1 VKAVALTKYLPI
13 SDPESL
19 IDVEIERPTAT
30 GHDLLIA
37 VKAIAVNP
45 VDTKQRAPKPQVE
58 AKPRV
63 LGWDAAGEVIAVGQ
77 QVSLFKPGDAV
88 YYAGDVTRAGC
99 NSEFQLVDERIVGR
113 KPKSLSFEQ
122 AAALPLTSITA
133 WEAMF
138 DRMHIA
144 RSPYGQPPRSILL
157 FGGAGGV
164 GSIAIQIA
172 NKIAGL
178 TVIATASR
186 PESAQWCRA
195 LGAHHVV
202 DHFGDIAAQLKSI
215 GLPQVDYVFILN
227 DTDRHFPTALEVVA
241 AQGMIC
247 SIVGAKGP
255 LDVASLMP
263 RSVGFVWE
271 LMFTRPRFQTHD
283 MIAQHHLLNE
293 CARLV
298 DEGVIRTTLHEVL
311 KPINAANL
319 RKAHAMLEAGRTIGK
334 IVLSGF

>member
-1 VKAVALTKYLPI
+1 MKAVALTKYLPI

-19 IDVEIERPTAT
+19 VDVELERPVPT
-30 GHDLLIA
+30 GRDLLVA
-37 VKAIAVNP
+37 VRAIAVNP
-45 VDTKQRAPKPQVE
+45 VDTKQRAPKAQIE

-63 LGWDAAGEVIAVGQ
+63 LGWDAAGEVVAVGP
-77 QVSLFKPGDAV
+77 QVTLFKPGDAV
-88 YYAGDVTRAGC
+88 FYAGDVTRAGC
-99 NSEFQLVDERIVGR
+99 NCELQLVDERIVGR

-172 NKIAGL
+172 NKVAGL

-186 PESAQWCRA
+186 PETEKWCRD
-195 LGAHHVV
+195 LGAHHVIN
-202 DHFGDIAAQLKSI
+202 HFGDMPAQLKAI
-215 GLPQVDYVFILN
+215 GFPAVDYVFILN
-227 DTDRHFPTALEVVA
+227 DVDQHFPSALAVVA
-241 AQGMIC
+241 PQGMIC

-255 LDVASLMP
+255 LDVATLMP

-293 CARLV
+293 CSRLV
-298 DEGVIRTTLHEVL
+298 DEGVIRTTMHEVL